1 MADGEGNRV
10 YELLIF
16 DAIYRRREDV
26 VYTQYSLEI
35 ELYST
40 LQHHKKSYWFLTI
53 KLDKRIPS

>member
-10 YELLIF
+10 YELFILN
-16 DAIYRRREDV
+16 AVYRRRKDV

-40 LQHHKKSYWFLTI
+40 IQHHKKSY
-53 KLDKRIPS
+53 

>member
-16 DAIYRRREDV
+16 NTIYRRREDV

-40 LQHHKKSYWFLTI
+40 LQHHKKSN
-53 KLDKRIPS
+53 